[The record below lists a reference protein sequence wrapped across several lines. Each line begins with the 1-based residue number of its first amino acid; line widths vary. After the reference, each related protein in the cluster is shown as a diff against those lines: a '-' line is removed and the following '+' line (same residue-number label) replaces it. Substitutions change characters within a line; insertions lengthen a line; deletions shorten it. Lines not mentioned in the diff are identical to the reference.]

1 MSVAKFEM
9 PDGRIARFEVPDGTT
24 PEQAQSLFDQYVQQ
38 NPAEF
43 VAPVPSRP
51 EGLPPPRRQ
60 TMMDYAGRY
69 AGIAGRGISEAA
81 APMATGAALGGM
93 VAGPPGVATGAVIG
107 GVAVPLADLAT
118 MGYNALLGKQAQ
130 LPSEAISALI
140 PGPRAETAGE
150 RVLQATA
157 GAAGG
162 TGLTVQAGRVLSKAV
177 APLGEMLESTRGLR
191 AVGQE
196 ATKASVIPSTV
207 ATGVGQTV
215 TEATDNPFL
224 GMAAGVFAGGVAGAK
239 PGQYETITP
248 QEVLDR
254 AKKNYDIL
262 DQSNFKLGLTSFNRA
277 MVDSVQGLRSA
288 GYDPRIMP
296 KVEVAL
302 EQLLSNKPKTVQELM
317 VVRGFLKNAA
327 ASADANER
335 RVASRLVDDFDDY
348 VLNAK
353 PNQIVSGSRDD
364 IQAWGEARKAYG
376 QFKRSEIFASM
387 LDNAKFSQSPP
398 ETYLRNEITKLA
410 KNPKRMRLFTKD
422 QQEAIRKA
430 ADDDSIQSS
439 LRLIAKFTPMTPAAA
454 IFTAVS
460 PFGAY
465 TAAAGMTAKEL
476 ATRRRFRELQNLRTE
491 MLLGRKPERLAGPF
505 RDVPASTGRAALN
518 MLNPVMMQETQNA
531 LME

>member
-1 MSVAKFEM
+1 MVDNLQEKVNRARRLGYGDNEIADSLSRVDPRFQQALNEGFTPNEILT
-9 PDGRIARFEVPDGTT
+9 RIAPQPTT
-24 PEQAQSLFDQYVQQ
+24 MEQV
-38 NPAEF
+38 
-43 VAPVPSRP
+43 
-51 EGLPPPRRQ
+51 
-60 TMMDYAGRY
+60 GRA
-69 AGIAGRGISEAA
+69 AGIIGRGISEAA

-93 VAGPPGVATGAVIG
+93 VGGPPGVATGAVIG

-130 LPSEAISALI
+130 LPSEAISAMI

-196 ATKASVIPSTV
+196 AAKAPVLPSTV
-207 ATGVGQTV
+207 AAGVGQTV

-224 GMAAGVFAGGVAGAK
+224 GMAAGVATGAVGGLKPAK
-239 PGQYETITP
+239 YETITP

-277 MVDSVQGLRSA
+277 MADSVQGLRKL
-288 GYDPRIMP
+288 GYDPEDM
-296 KVEVAL
+296 KAVAGAIK
-302 EQLLSNKPKTVQELM
+302 QVFSNKPKTVEELM
-317 VVRGFLKNAA
+317 ILRRFLKNAA
-327 ASADANER
+327 KSEKSTER
-335 RVASRLVDDFDDY
+335 LVASKLVDDFDDY

-353 PNQIVSGSRDD
+353 PNQIISGSSDD
-364 IQAWGEARKAYG
+364 MQAWQEARKYYG
-376 QFKRSEIFASM
+376 QFKRSEIFATM
-387 LDNAKFSQSPP
+387 LDNAQFSKSPP
-398 ETYLRNEITKLA
+398 EAYLKSEISNLA
-410 KNPKRMRLFTKD
+410 KNQKRMRLFTKD

-430 ADDDSIQSS
+430 ATDDNIQSS

-476 ATRRRFRELQNLRTE
+476 ATKRRFRELQNLRTE

-505 RDVPASTGRAALN
+505 RDVPAYTGRAALN

>member
-51 EGLPPPRRQ
+51 EGLPPPRQ
-60 TMMDYAGRY
+60 PTMMEQVGRY
-69 AGIAGRGISEAA
+69 AGIAGRGLAEAV
-81 APMATGAALGGM
+81 APAATGAALGGM
-93 VAGPPGVATGAVIG
+93 IGGPPGAAAGALIG
-107 GVAVPLADLAT
+107 GVAVPLADVAT

-140 PGPRAETAGE
+140 PGPRAETPEE
-150 RVLQATA
+150 RVLQAAA

-162 TGLTVQAGRVLSKAV
+162 TGAAVRAGRAV
-177 APLGEMLESTRGLR
+177 AGMAAPAGQMLESGAGLR
-191 AVGQE
+191 AIGQE
-196 ATKASVIPSTV
+196 AAKAPVIPSTV

-224 GMAAGVFAGGVAGAK
+224 GMAAGVAAGAGAGVK
-239 PGQYETITP
+239 PAQYEGAVKQDVRDI
-248 QEVLDR
+248 

-262 DQSNFKLGLTSFNRA
+262 DKSDFKLGLTRFNQA
-277 MVDSVQGLRSA
+277 MTDASQDLRKV
-288 GYDPRIMP
+288 GYDPRTMP
-296 KVEVAL
+296 NLAVAI
-302 EQLLSNKPKTVQELM
+302 EQLLSNNPKTVQELQTL
-317 VVRGFLKNAA
+317 RSFIKAASSSANTSERNAA
-327 ASADANER
+327 ME
-335 RVASRLVDDFDDY
+335 LLDDFDNY
-348 VLNAK
+348 IVNAE
-353 PNQIVSGSRDD
+353 PRQIVTGSPEVAK
-364 IQAWGEARKAYG
+364 AWQEARKAYG
-376 QFKRSEIFASM
+376 RVKRSEVFEKMI
-387 LDNAKFSQSPP
+387 DNAKFSQSPP

-410 KNPKRMRLFTKD
+410 KNEKRMRLFTKD
-422 QQEAIRKA
+422 QQDAIRKA
-430 ADDDSIQSS
+430 AEDDNIQSS
-439 LRLIAKFTPMTPAAA
+439 LRLIAKFSPMTPAAA

-460 PFGAY
+460 PFGLY
-465 TAAAGMTAKEL
+465 TAAAGVTAKEL
-476 ATRRRFRELQNLRTE
+476 ATRRRFRELENLRTE
-491 MLLGRKPERLAGPF
+491 MLLGRKPEKLAGPL

>member
-51 EGLPPPRRQ
+51 EGLPPPRQ
-60 TMMDYAGRY
+60 PTMMEQVGRY
-69 AGIAGRGISEAA
+69 AGIAGRGLAEAA
-81 APMATGAALGGM
+81 APAMTGAALGGM
-93 VAGPPGVATGAVIG
+93 AAGPPGAAMGALIG

-130 LPSEAISALI
+130 LPSQAISALI
-140 PGPRAETAGE
+140 PGPRAETPEE
-150 RVLQATA
+150 RVLQAAA

-162 TGLTVQAGRVLSKAV
+162 TGAAVRAGRAV
-177 APLGEMLESTRGLR
+177 AGMAAPAGQMLESGAGLR
-191 AVGQE
+191 AIGQE
-196 ATKASVIPSTV
+196 AAKAPVIPSTV

-224 GMAAGVFAGGVAGAK
+224 GMAAGVAAGAGAGVK
-239 PGQYETITP
+239 PAKYETASA

-262 DQSNFKLGLTSFNRA
+262 DQSNFKLGLTRFKQA
-277 MVDSVQGLRSA
+277 MVTSAQDLRSA
-288 GYDPRIMP
+288 GYDPRVMP

-302 EQLLSNKPKTVQELM
+302 EQLLSNRPKTVQELM
-317 VVRGFLKNAA
+317 VVRRFLKNAA
-327 ASADANER
+327 ASADADER
-335 RVASRLVDDFDDY
+335 RVASALVDDFDDY
-348 VLNAK
+348 VLNAQ

-376 QFKRSEIFASM
+376 QFKRSEIFANM
-387 LDNAKFSQSPP
+387 LDNSKFAQSPP

-430 ADDDSIQSS
+430 ADDDNIQSS

-476 ATRRRFRELQNLRTE
+476 ATKRRFRELQNLRTE
-491 MLLGRKPERLAGPF
+491 MLLGRKPERLAGPL
-505 RDVPASTGRAALN
+505 RDVPAYTGRAALN
-518 MLNPVMMQETQNA
+518 MLNPVMIQETQNA